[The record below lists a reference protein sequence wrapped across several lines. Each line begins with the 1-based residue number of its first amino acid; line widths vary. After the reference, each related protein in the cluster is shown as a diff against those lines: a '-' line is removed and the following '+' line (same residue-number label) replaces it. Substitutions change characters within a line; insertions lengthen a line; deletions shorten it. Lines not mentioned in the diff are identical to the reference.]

1 MGDRRVPTEKRP
13 SAGTFLGRVNPLAPS
28 VEAWDVIPME
38 LPDIAPGIRPAGAH
52 TLRPMRPAGSAMP
65 KSLRKSNPVF
75 DPAPVGHSRSAARRP
90 RKSGMSGFAAI
101 PAALKRFL
109 SSLSSLQIG
118 AISLSLVALV
128 GAIDL
133 ATGYELSASIFYTIP
148 VGIGAWYVGRR
159 FGIFVCVV
167 SAVAWSAA
175 DAIAGHQYSHPAIL
189 FWNGLVRLG
198 FFAIIAFLLDS
209 LRRAIEVRDL
219 LAQQDGLTGIMNA
232 RTFRQRCDSI
242 FALASR
248 HGRPLAIGYLD
259 LDGFKG
265 VNDTLG
271 HGIGDQV
278 LREVAAAL
286 TKRLRTSDL
295 GGRLGGDEFAVLL
308 PETDIAGARTFF
320 MELREDLVGLAAT
333 NRWPVGFSIGVAV
346 FHSPPTNP
354 DDAIRCADELMY
366 NVKKS
371 GRNNILFEEH
381 ADLHRSA

>member
-1 MGDRRVPTEKRP
+1 
-13 SAGTFLGRVNPLAPS
+13 
-28 VEAWDVIPME
+28 
-38 LPDIAPGIRPAGAH
+38 
-52 TLRPMRPAGSAMP
+52 MP
-65 KSLRKSNPVF
+65 KSLRKSTPVF
-75 DPAPVGHSRSAARRP
+75 DPAPIGHSRSAARRP

-148 VGIGAWYVGRR
+148 VGIGAWYV
-159 FGIFVCVV
+159 
-167 SAVAWSAA
+167 
-175 DAIAGHQYSHPAIL
+175 

-346 FHSPPTNP
+346 FHSPPANP

-371 GRNNILFEEH
+371 GKNNILFEEH